1 MTTKEAGPGLPKPLR
16 AYIPLVA
23 AGGMAL
29 LMYLNMGME
38 WDASTLAEV
47 GLFVVLII
55 AAGSFPLPVG
65 QGVKTDVSTAILFA
79 AAIVL
84 EPGAAALAGTV
95 GLVTYTALIRFW
107 GMKLRL
113 PWYKYPFN
121 AGQTALFMGL
131 TSLVFHG
138 LSTGD
143 AVLSAAAVPAAVTYY
158 LVNTTLVSCA
168 AGLHMQVNPINV
180 WRSGT
185 RENGLAEVAFFA
197 FGFLGGILYQE
208 SPWTIVALSVPI
220 GVIYIAFFRLAQKIS
235 ERERAKEELEIRVQA
250 RTSELSITGSASY
263 MHAQEQLRKAVA
275 AQLHG
280 PVQNRLLVASHW
292 LHTAQESMPL
302 DMAKSAE
309 HLANAAHLIEE
320 INQGDLRA
328 AMSRLHPSLIRV
340 SLLASL
346 RSLSDQF
353 HNSFQVDV
361 QASGQEADSEEL
373 WRSGMP
379 EELRLAIYR
388 VVEEALNNVLKHSEA
403 TRVELKLDTPTK
415 DSVTLAVRDNGR
427 GFEPKTTTLGFG
439 IVSMQD
445 YCGAVGGVI
454 DVQSEVGKG
463 TAIVATFPL
472 AKASGGALVHSFSNG
487 TGNGHHNGNGN
498 GHHSGNGNGNGHQL
512 EKNGIGATTS
522 DPGWSWAQEEA
533 TTLLIV
539 DDQVDFCG
547 LVRELLRPYQE
558 FRVLGEANDGLT
570 SLGLVEDLQPDVVLL
585 DVEMPGLHGLET
597 AYEIHT
603 RFPEVRIVLMSG
615 YHQKQYMNEALPP
628 GVSDFIPKAEFSVN
642 RLREACKNAPAHI
655 QEEALEQEP
664 AMAGG
669 R

>member
-1 MTTKEAGPGLPKPLR
+1 MEDTQSGGPG
-16 AYIPLVA
+16 
-23 AGGMAL
+23 
-29 LMYLNMGME
+29 
-38 WDASTLAEV
+38 ST
-47 GLFVVLII
+47 GR
-55 AAGSFPLPVG
+55 
-65 QGVKTDVSTAILFA
+65 
-79 AAIVL
+79 
-84 EPGAAALAGTV
+84 GTV
-95 GLVTYTALIRFW
+95 GLVTYTVLIRFW

-197 FGFLGGILYQE
+197 FGFLGGIFYQE

-235 ERERAKEELEIRVQA
+235 ERERAEEDLQKAKEELEIRVQA
-250 RTSELSITGSASY
+250 RTSELSSTNEQLWESRRRIV
-263 MHAQEQLRKAVA
+263 HAQEQLRKAVA

-361 QASGQEADSEEL
+361 QASGQESDSDEL

-472 AKASGGALVHSFSNG
+472 AKASGGGLVHSFSNG
-487 TGNGHHNGNGN
+487 NGNGHHNGNGN
-498 GHHSGNGNGNGHQL
+498 GHHSGNGNGNGNGHHNGNGNGHHL
-512 EKNGIGATTS
+512 EKDGIGATTP
-522 DPGWSWAQEEA
+522 DPGWSWAQEEG

-642 RLREACKNAPAHI
+642 RLREACRNAPAHI

>member
-1 MTTKEAGPGLPKPLR
+1 
-16 AYIPLVA
+16 
-23 AGGMAL
+23 MAL
-29 LMYLNMGME
+29 LVYLNMGME

-250 RTSELSITGSASY
+250 RTSELSITN
-263 MHAQEQLRKAVA
+263 EQLWESRRRIVHACP
-275 AQLHG
+275 G
-280 PVQNRLLVASHW
+280 
-292 LHTAQESMPL
+292 TAQEGRGGPAPRPRAEPAPGGQPL
-302 DMAKSAE
+302 
-309 HLANAAHLIEE
+309 AAHRP
-320 INQGDLRA
+320 GVHAPR
-328 AMSRLHPSLIRV
+328 H
-340 SLLASL
+340 
-346 RSLSDQF
+346 
-353 HNSFQVDV
+353 
-361 QASGQEADSEEL
+361 GQERRAPGQ
-373 WRSGMP
+373 RRP
-379 EELRLAIYR
+379 PHR
-388 VVEEALNNVLKHSEA
+388 
-403 TRVELKLDTPTK
+403 
-415 DSVTLAVRDNGR
+415 RDQPGR
-427 GFEPKTTTLGFG
+427 PPCRHEPPSP
-439 IVSMQD
+439 VP
-445 YCGAVGGVI
+445 Y
-454 DVQSEVGKG
+454 
-463 TAIVATFPL
+463 
-472 AKASGGALVHSFSNG
+472 
-487 TGNGHHNGNGN
+487 TG
-498 GHHSGNGNGNGHQL
+498 Q
-512 EKNGIGATTS
+512 
-522 DPGWSWAQEEA
+522 
-533 TTLLIV
+533 
-539 DDQVDFCG
+539 
-547 LVRELLRPYQE
+547 
-558 FRVLGEANDGLT
+558 
-570 SLGLVEDLQPDVVLL
+570 
-585 DVEMPGLHGLET
+585 
-597 AYEIHT
+597 
-603 RFPEVRIVLMSG
+603 
-615 YHQKQYMNEALPP
+615 PP
-628 GVSDFIPKAEFSVN
+628 GFPPLPVRPV
-642 RLREACKNAPAHI
+642 P
-655 QEEALEQEP
+655 Q
-664 AMAGG
+664 
-669 R
+669 